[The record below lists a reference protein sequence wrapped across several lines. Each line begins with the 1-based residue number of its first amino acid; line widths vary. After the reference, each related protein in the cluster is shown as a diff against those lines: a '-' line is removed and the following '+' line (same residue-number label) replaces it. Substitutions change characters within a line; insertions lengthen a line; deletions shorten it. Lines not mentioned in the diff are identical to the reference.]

1 MLYFVSDPKSELPPS
16 CSYSACFTR
25 RYDGRSQPLNDNS
38 CCFHASGRFCIS
50 KVRLHLSGQPARITV
65 SSASISMAHPL
76 LITAENGTLHRGL
89 LAWLG
94 VTQERFMFVLP
105 LLVLY
110 TCRRLATIPPGNDAG
125 DNPHTCCR
133 CKCLV
138 ATPANSTKAS
148 GALLSGV
155 SASNPAPSSPQPNV
169 PCVLP
174 PNSPPGSTGC
184 VTPTYGKK
192 RICE

>member
-1 MLYFVSDPKSELPPS
+1 MAAAS
-16 CSYSACFTR
+16 
-25 RYDGRSQPLNDNS
+25 RSM
-38 CCFHASGRFCIS
+38 
-50 KVRLHLSGQPARITV
+50 T
-65 SSASISMAHPL
+65 
-76 LITAENGTLHRGL
+76 TAVALML
-89 LAWLG
+89 LA
-94 VTQERFMFVLP
+94 VSVSA
-105 LLVLY
+105 
-110 TCRRLATIPPGNDAG
+110 RRLATIPPGNDAG

-192 RICE
+192 RICKSGFLGSCDEVCLVDNGGWTSYNTC